1 MHNENPILLYKKID
15 PPAAERILQ
24 TTPGALLIDVRTEAE
39 YLEGHAEN
47 AVLFPLEEICAETAA
62 KIIPSHFTPVLLYC
76 SRGVRSAVA
85 AGRLLRL
92 GYRRVYDLR
101 NSE

>member
-1 MHNENPILLYKKID
+1 MQYDTPTLLYKKTD
-15 PPAAERILQ
+15 LAAARRILQ
-24 TTPGALLIDVRTEAE
+24 TTPGAMLVDVRTEAE
-39 YLEGHAEN
+39 YLEGHEEN

-76 SRGVRSAVA
+76 SRGVRSASA

-92 GYRRVYDLR
+92 GYRRVYDVGAV
-101 NSE
+101 N